1 MCKSIICF
9 YFLVENCIEALIN
22 HIENFQQNTD
32 KIVKGESY
40 QEAQN
45 LDDVVVESEEITSTF
60 DSNTHEIIVNQEE
73 PKNLG
78 AIPKTLNNKFHEPLF
93 VSSKTRPLDFSSIL
107 KQDSREFIGAL
118 NKQTTK
124 KKQSV
129 IDSKDVKR
137 IIENIKWGYK
147 IMIIMRGVPG
157 CGKSYLARYI
167 LDQSVGNDYRNHI
180 FSSDDYFYNIKGEYV
195 YQKEKIQEAHEYNQK
210 RVRKKAAEGWS
221 PIIVDN
227 TNIKIWE
234 MFPYVKVAV
243 QYGYIIEILKPNNEW
258 SKSPGIL
265 AAKNKH
271 GVPKDKIQRML
282 MNFEPVTVDELIK
295 VLNFIC

>member
-1 MCKSIICF
+1 M
-9 YFLVENCIEALIN
+9 
-22 HIENFQQNTD
+22 
-32 KIVKGESY
+32 
-40 QEAQN
+40 
-45 LDDVVVESEEITSTF
+45 
-60 DSNTHEIIVNQEE
+60 
-73 PKNLG
+73 
-78 AIPKTLNNKFHEPLF
+78 NNKFHEPLF

-195 YQKEKIQEAHEYNQK
+195 YQK
-210 RVRKKAAEGWS
+210 RKFK
-221 PIIVDN
+221 
-227 TNIKIWE
+227 K
-234 MFPYVKVAV
+234 
-243 QYGYIIEILKPNNEW
+243 
-258 SKSPGIL
+258 
-265 AAKNKH
+265 
-271 GVPKDKIQRML
+271 L
-282 MNFEPVTVDELIK
+282 MNITK
-295 VLNFIC
+295 NVLEKRLLKAGVLS